1 MQKSIV
7 PVVPDST
14 PPLPPPA
21 ASASPLPSMSES
33 NTVESLKSPL
43 QKVKISASPK
53 TPKRNTE
60 GISGTSYAKVPSPK
74 RADVNTK
81 QPNRNSNILVAVLS
95 LLEELDHSGLE
106 AVQLR
111 TVQLLRDNA
120 TESNV

>member
-1 MQKSIV
+1 MF
-7 PVVPDST
+7 DST
-14 PPLPPPA
+14 PPLPPPV
-21 ASASPLPSMSES
+21 ASASPLHSATTSDT

-60 GISGTSYAKVPSPK
+60 VISGTSYAKIPSPK
-74 RADVNTK
+74 RNDVNTK